1 PFPTRRSSDLGA
13 LPAMAAHA
21 PGKLSHRRQRTPDR
35 RRLRPHPPGPD
46 VGTLREWR
54 GPAAGRQPRAGRAHA
69 ATASRGIRLAGT
81 ARLCPGTGDE
91 YAGTR
96 DIRTHH
102 QRPLM
107 RRIGDTFE
115 QRACTHLAQAGL
127 ALVARNYSTRFG
139 ELDLVMRDGE
149 TLVFVE
155 VRYRRDTRFGGAA
168 ASVTR
173 RKRER
178 LIRAATGFIGAHAQ
192 YAHCACR

>member
-1 PFPTRRSSDLGA
+1 
-13 LPAMAAHA
+13 
-21 PGKLSHRRQRTPDR
+21 
-35 RRLRPHPPGPD
+35 
-46 VGTLREWR
+46 
-54 GPAAGRQPRAGRAHA
+54 
-69 ATASRGIRLAGT
+69 
-81 ARLCPGTGDE
+81 
-91 YAGTR
+91 
-96 DIRTHH
+96 
-102 QRPLM
+102 M

-192 YAHCACR
+192 YAHCACRFDVVTFEGDGEHARGRWKKAAFDAV